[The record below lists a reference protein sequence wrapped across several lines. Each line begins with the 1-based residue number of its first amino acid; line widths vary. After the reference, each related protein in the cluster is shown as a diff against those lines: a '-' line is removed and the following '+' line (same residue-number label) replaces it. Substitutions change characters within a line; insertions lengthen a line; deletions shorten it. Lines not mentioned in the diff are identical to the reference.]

1 MEEELKK
8 MNDFRKTCRSVLL
21 KFYRNT
27 SNGVTTYSFKTTH
40 SLIFYINS
48 VIKFNLNYFFNS
60 LYFFK
65 LLSVTSVI
73 CVFVLIDNLSAKG
86 IHFFFCTMLI
96 FLIIFYMY
104 MENKIL

>member
-8 MNDFRKTCRSVLL
+8 VNDFRKTCRSVLL

-27 SNGVTTYSFKTTH
+27 SMVSRRTALKTTH
-40 SLIFYINS
+40 SWIFYING

-65 LLSVTSVI
+65 LLSVISVI
-73 CVFVLIDNLSAKG
+73 CVL
-86 IHFFFCTMLI
+86 C
-96 FLIIFYMY
+96 
-104 MENKIL
+104 